1 MNEIKENELQLVITK
16 KELGSLTTN
25 AKVIKEKV
33 KELLSN
39 YKAENYDESN
49 IEKAKTDKAMLNK
62 TSKLLNDERIKIE
75 KEFMKPFEEFKSE
88 VTETCNL
95 IKQASSEIDVIVKE
109 VENREK
115 EIIKNKIEDIF
126 NSNVNELKEVLSL
139 EKIFDDKWLNKGNW
153 KEDGTFKLE
162 KDLIDR
168 INVIRN
174 DLLTIGELNSKY
186 EIELKNDYLS
196 HFQLGEVIR
205 KNNDLIQKEELL
217 KKQQEETK
225 KEIEHQKEVKV
236 EEMLKKPAQQ
246 EVIDPIQTYT
256 LRITGELSK
265 IKKLREFMDLNN
277 IEYVRIEN

>member
-1 MNEIKENELQLVITK
+1 MNEIKENELQLVITN

-25 AKVIKEKV
+25 AKAIKERV
-33 KELLSN
+33 KELLPT
-39 YKAENYDESN
+39 YKADNYDESN
-49 IEKAKTDKAMLNK
+49 IDKAKSDKAMLNK
-62 TSKLLNDERIKIE
+62 TSKILNDERIKIE
-75 KEFMKPFEEFKSE
+75 REFMKPFEEFKNE
-88 VTETCNL
+88 VKETCDL
-95 IKQASSEIDVIVKE
+95 IKQASGEIDVIVKE

-115 EIIKNKIEDIF
+115 ETRKSKIEEIF
-126 NSNVNELKEVLSL
+126 NSNVNELKDVLFL

-186 EIELKNDYLS
+186 EVELKNDYLN

-205 KNNDLIQKEELL
+205 KNNDLIQKEEIL

-225 KEIEHQKEVKV
+225 KEIEHQREEKV
-236 EEMLKKPAQQ
+236 EKMLETPVQQ
-246 EVIDPIQTYT
+246 EVIDPIKTYT
-256 LRITGELSK
+256 LRLTGKLSAMQQL
-265 IKKLREFMDLNN
+265 KKFIEINN
-277 IEYVRIEN
+277 IKCEKVN

>member
-1 MNEIKENELQLVITK
+1 MNEIKENELQLIITN

-25 AKVIKEKV
+25 AKAIKERV
-33 KELLSN
+33 KELLPT

-49 IEKAKTDKAMLNK
+49 IEKAKSDKAMLNK
-62 TSKLLNDERIKIE
+62 TSKILNDERIKIE
-75 KEFMKPFEEFKSE
+75 REFMKPFEEFKNE
-88 VTETCNL
+88 VKETCDL
-95 IKQASSEIDVIVKE
+95 IKQASGEIDVIVKE

-115 EIIKNKIEDIF
+115 EIRKNKIEDIF

-168 INVIRN
+168 INIIRN

-186 EIELKNDYLS
+186 EVELKNDYLN

-205 KNNDLIQKEELL
+205 KNNELTQKEELL

-225 KEIEHQKEVKV
+225 KEIEHQREEKV
-236 EEMLKKPAQQ
+236 EKMLETPVEQ
-246 EVIDPIQTYT
+246 EVIDPIKTYT
-256 LRITGELSK
+256 LRLTGKLSAMQQL
-265 IKKLREFMDLNN
+265 KKFIEINN
-277 IEYVRIEN
+277 IKCEKVD

>member
-1 MNEIKENELQLVITK
+1 MNEIKENELQLVITN

-25 AKVIKEKV
+25 AKAIKERV
-33 KELLSN
+33 KELLPT
-39 YKAENYDESN
+39 YKADNYDESN
-49 IEKAKTDKAMLNK
+49 IDKAKSDKAMLNK
-62 TSKLLNDERIKIE
+62 TSKILNDERIKIE
-75 KEFMKPFEEFKSE
+75 REFMKPFEEFKNE
-88 VTETCNL
+88 IKETCDL
-95 IKQASSEIDVIVKE
+95 IKQASGEIDVIVKE

-115 EIIKNKIEDIF
+115 EIRKNKIEDIF

-186 EIELKNDYLS
+186 EVELKNDYLN

-205 KNNDLIQKEELL
+205 KNNDLIQKEEIL

-225 KEIEHQKEVKV
+225 KEIEHQREEKV
-236 EEMLKKPAQQ
+236 EKMLETPVQQ
-246 EVIDPIQTYT
+246 EVIDPIKTYT
-256 LRITGELSK
+256 LRLTGKLSAMQQL
-265 IKKLREFMDLNN
+265 KKFIEINN
-277 IEYVRIEN
+277 IKCEKVD

>member
-1 MNEIKENELQLVITK
+1 
-16 KELGSLTTN
+16 
-25 AKVIKEKV
+25 
-33 KELLSN
+33 LSN

-115 EIIKNKIEDIF
+115 EIRKNKIEDIF

>member
-1 MNEIKENELQLVITK
+1 MNEIKENELQLVITN

-25 AKVIKEKV
+25 AKAIKERV
-33 KELLSN
+33 KELLPT
-39 YKAENYDESN
+39 YKADNYDESN
-49 IEKAKTDKAMLNK
+49 IDKAKSDKAMLNK
-62 TSKLLNDERIKIE
+62 TSKILNDERIKIE
-75 KEFMKPFEEFKSE
+75 REFMKPFEEFKNE
-88 VTETCNL
+88 VKETCDL
-95 IKQASSEIDVIVKE
+95 IKQASGEIDVIVKE

-115 EIIKNKIEDIF
+115 EIRKNKIEDIF

-186 EIELKNDYLS
+186 EVELKNDYLN

-225 KEIEHQKEVKV
+225 KEIEYQREEKV
-236 EEMLKKPAQQ
+236 EKMLETPVQQ
-246 EVIDPIQTYT
+246 EVIDPIKTYT
-256 LRITGELSK
+256 LRLTGKLSAMQQL
-265 IKKLREFMDLNN
+265 KKFIEINN
-277 IEYVRIEN
+277 IKCEKVD

>member
-1 MNEIKENELQLVITK
+1 MNEIKENELQLVITN

-25 AKVIKEKV
+25 AKAIKERV
-33 KELLSN
+33 KELLPT
-39 YKAENYDESN
+39 YKADNYDESN
-49 IEKAKTDKAMLNK
+49 IDKAKSDKAMLNK
-62 TSKLLNDERIKIE
+62 TSKILNDERIKIE
-75 KEFMKPFEEFKSE
+75 REFMKPFEEFKNE
-88 VTETCNL
+88 VKETCDL
-95 IKQASSEIDVIVKE
+95 IKQASGEIDVIVKE

-115 EIIKNKIEDIF
+115 DIRKNKIEDIF

-186 EIELKNDYLS
+186 EVELKNDYLN

-225 KEIEHQKEVKV
+225 KEIEHQREEKV
-236 EEMLKKPAQQ
+236 EKMLETPVQQ
-246 EVIDPIQTYT
+246 EVIDPIKTYT
-256 LRITGELSK
+256 LRLTGKLSAMQQL
-265 IKKLREFMDLNN
+265 KKFIEINN
-277 IEYVRIEN
+277 IKCEKVD

>member
-1 MNEIKENELQLVITK
+1 MNEIKENELQLVITN

-25 AKVIKEKV
+25 AKTIKERV
-33 KELLSN
+33 KELLPT
-39 YKAENYDESN
+39 YKADNYDESN
-49 IEKAKTDKAMLNK
+49 IDKAKSDKAMLNK
-62 TSKLLNDERIKIE
+62 TSKILNDERIKIE
-75 KEFMKPFEEFKSE
+75 REFMKPFEEFKNE
-88 VTETCNL
+88 VKETCDL
-95 IKQASSEIDVIVKE
+95 IKQASGEIDVIVKE
-109 VENREK
+109 VETREK
-115 EIIKNKIEDIF
+115 ETRKNKIEDIF

-186 EIELKNDYLS
+186 EVELKNDYLN

-205 KNNDLIQKEELL
+205 KNNDLIQKEEIL

-225 KEIEHQKEVKV
+225 KEIEHQREEKV
-236 EEMLKKPAQQ
+236 EKMLEIPVQQ
-246 EVIDPIQTYT
+246 EVIDPIKTYT
-256 LRITGELSK
+256 LRLTGKLSAMQQL
-265 IKKLREFMDLNN
+265 KKFIEINN
-277 IEYVRIEN
+277 IKCEKVD

>member
-1 MNEIKENELQLVITK
+1 MNEIKENELQLVITN

-25 AKVIKEKV
+25 AKAIKERV
-33 KELLSN
+33 KELLPT

-49 IEKAKTDKAMLNK
+49 IEKAKSDKAMLNK
-62 TSKLLNDERIKIE
+62 TSKILNDERIKIE
-75 KEFMKPFEEFKSE
+75 REFMKPFEEFKNE
-88 VTETCNL
+88 VKETCDL
-95 IKQASSEIDVIVKE
+95 IKQASGEIDVIVKE

-115 EIIKNKIEDIF
+115 EIRKNKIEDIF

-168 INVIRN
+168 INIIRN

-186 EIELKNDYLS
+186 EIELKNDYLN

-205 KNNDLIQKEELL
+205 KNNELTQKEELL

-225 KEIEHQKEVKV
+225 KEIEHQREEKV
-236 EEMLKKPAQQ
+236 EKMLETPVEQ
-246 EVIDPIQTYT
+246 EVIDPIKTYT
-256 LRITGELSK
+256 LRLTGKLSAMQQL
-265 IKKLREFMDLNN
+265 KKFIEINN
-277 IEYVRIEN
+277 IKCEKVD